1 MSDSGAGSSEGAAPH
16 DRRRRLFFALWP
28 DDEMRRRLQ
37 ERIDRHLILSNG
49 RAEPIGNLH
58 VTLVFIGDVEAGRVT
73 AVERAVAGIPGAAF
87 ELSLER
93 VGYWGRPRIL
103 WLGPREVPPPLYA
116 LVGHL
121 RAAVGAC
128 GFAAET
134 RPYLPHMTLARKV
147 SRPPRV
153 DAIEPVRWSVSSYS
167 LMESVPAAG
176 RSAYL
181 VLNSWP
187 LSSESR

>member
-1 MSDSGAGSSEGAAPH
+1 MSDSGAGSCEGAAPH
-16 DRRRRLFFALWP
+16 GRRRRLFFALWT
-28 DDEMRRRLQ
+28 DEELRRRLR
-37 ERIDRHLILSNG
+37 ERIDRRLILRDG
-49 RAEPIGNLH
+49 RPEPIGNLH
-58 VTLVFIGDVEAGRVT
+58 VTLVFIGDVEAGCVP
-73 AVERAVAGIPGAAF
+73 AVERAVAGIPGTAF

-116 LVGHL
+116 LVGDL
-121 RAAVGAC
+121 RAAAEAC

-153 DAIEPVRWSVSSYS
+153 EAIEPVRWSISSYS
-167 LMESVPAAG
+167 LMESVPVAG
-176 RSAYL
+176 RSAYR
-181 VLNSWP
+181 VLNTWP
-187 LSSESR
+187 LQPESR